1 MPCLA
6 NSASCCLYILQY
18 STNAN
23 TNTYTYAAFNGLTR
37 FLGTSTVYFAQ
48 TGFAKQAFFLDPAGT
63 EVCVSNITQ
72 DAAWDVRIDWLIK
85 DFATNNTA
93 AEIVLHPN
101 GRFLYGSNR
110 GHDSIAVFA
119 VDTATG
125 RLALVEHASTL
136 GRTPRHFALDPSGRW
151 LLAENQ
157 GSDSVVV
164 FAVDGDTGKLK
175 PTGQV
180 QPLVSPT
187 CAVFVNEK

>member
-1 MPCLA
+1 MGGTISVFSYA
-6 NSASCCLYILQY
+6 A
-18 STNAN
+18 TNASL
-23 TNTYTYAAFNGLTR
+23 AAVQTI
-37 FLGTSTVYFAQ
+37 ST
-48 TGFAKQAFFLDPAGT
+48 LP
-63 EVCVSNITQ
+63 
-72 DAAWDVRIDWLIK
+72 K
-85 DFATNNTA
+85 DFATNNSA

-119 VDTATG
+119 VNTATG
-125 RLALVEHASTL
+125 GLALVEHASTL

-164 FAVDGDTGKLK
+164 FEVDGDTGKLK

-180 QPLVSPT
+180 QPLSSPT